1 MAETT
6 PDTQLTWINVAIGL
20 LFIVFDAVL
29 SGVLGLGIGTSLMVA
44 AARCILQLSVMSLVL
59 GKVFESHNIFAV
71 AGIALLLNVL
81 GAIETTFNKAK
92 RRYTNMVSRSCRWRL
107 TPSSPRSCCPW
118 CAARS
123 RSRSSGPSMRWR
135 SIRSGS
141 RTSIV
146 SARRERSERMYGPPT
161 TKDMRVLRRITPP
174 SLYAPQSPTT
184 NTQSRSSACSSATPS
199 RPSASR

>member
-1 MAETT
+1 MDPT
-6 PDTQLTWINVAIGL
+6 PDTQLTWVNVAIGL

-92 RRYTNMVSRSCRWRL
+92 RKYTNMV
-107 TPSSPRSCCPW
+107 
-118 CAARS
+118 
-123 RSRSSGPSMRWR
+123 G
-135 SIRSGS
+135 
-141 RTSIV
+141 
-146 SARRERSERMYGPPT
+146 
-161 TKDMRVLRRITPP
+161 
-174 SLYAPQSPTT
+174 
-184 NTQSRSSACSSATPS
+184 
-199 RPSASR
+199 